1 MLFAV
6 LHDPLVRRLTLV
18 ASLLLSLAPTTSARA
33 QQLATR
39 ARANDLAAL
48 SDEFSTPASLARWR
62 QFHQAEGWPSMVR
75 RLEVRGDSGQL
86 YLEPWTSGWY
96 ADFHAPFVF
105 REVSGDFVVE
115 TRLRVDGRTGGGPRA
130 AWSLAGLMVRAP
142 REVTP
147 ATWTPGGENWL
158 FITSGVAENVGQPV
172 LETKTTRQSVSRLQL
187 HPVRAGWVQ
196 LRVTRRAAAFELAS
210 RHDGEDWVVRAR
222 FDRPDLPGTL
232 QVGLNA
238 YTDWNSTT
246 ELQRD
251 PLRFNTT
258 VVQNGSPDV
267 ALRVDWIRF
276 ARPAA
281 TGAQRAAGDT

>member
-1 MLFAV
+1 MP
-6 LHDPLVRRLTLV
+6 HDLTARRLALA
-18 ASLLLSLAPTTSARA
+18 ASLVLPLAAPTTARA
-33 QQLATR
+33 QRLASH
-39 ARANDLAAL
+39 APANDLAAL
-48 SDEFSTPASLARWR
+48 SDEFSTSASLAGWR
-62 QFHQAEGWPSMVR
+62 QFHQVEGWPDMVR
-75 RLEVRGDSGQL
+75 RLEIRGDSGHL

-96 ADFHAPFVF
+96 ADFHAPFLF
-105 REVSGDFVVE
+105 RAVSGDFVVE
-115 TRLRVDGRTGGGPRA
+115 TRLRVDGRAGGQPRA

-142 REVTP
+142 RTTTP

-158 FITSGVAENVGQPV
+158 FITSGVAEDVGQPV

-222 FDRPDLPGTL
+222 FDRPDLPNTL
-232 QVGLNA
+232 QVGVNA

-251 PLRFNTT
+251 PHRFNTT

-276 ARPAA
+276 ARPGAA
-281 TGAQRAAGDT
+281 ARGA